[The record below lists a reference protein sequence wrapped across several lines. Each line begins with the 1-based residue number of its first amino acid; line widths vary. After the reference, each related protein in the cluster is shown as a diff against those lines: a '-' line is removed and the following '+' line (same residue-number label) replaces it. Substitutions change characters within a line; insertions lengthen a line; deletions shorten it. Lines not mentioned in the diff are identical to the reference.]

1 MTRLT
6 KSKAKIEQYHLH
18 KDQPEKLQFDIY
30 PLFDYLTKNSIH
42 ARKPHIHS
50 FYQIIWFAKGQGKHF
65 VDFNA
70 FEVTPNSFFLIS
82 KDQIHF
88 FDDNKNY
95 EGIIIH
101 FNEEFLIDSEND
113 IDVFLKYSIF
123 NDFESEPFFRTSK
136 DTVKKFHDLISQLQQ
151 EIAAHETFAHKEYLR
166 HLLKLFLISI
176 QRIGKRNT
184 FNNLSVNNNS
194 HLTFLKFR
202 KLVDANFKKV
212 QTVGEYAALLNISS
226 KTLTNHSKESA
237 DKTPLEIINE
247 RIILEGKRLISHSSL
262 NINEI
267 GFQLGFDDPSYFIK
281 YFKKQTGKSPG
292 DFRKAIS

>member
-6 KSKAKIEQYHLH
+6 KSKTKIELYHLH

-30 PLFDYLTKNSIH
+30 PLFDYLTKNSKH
-42 ARKPHIHS
+42 ASKPHIHS

-65 VDFNA
+65 VDFNK

-82 KDQIHF
+82 KDQVHF
-88 FDDNKNY
+88 FDNNKNY

-136 DTVKKFHDLISQLQQ
+136 DTVNIFSGLISQLQQ
-151 EIAAHETFAHKEYLR
+151 EIATHETFGHKEYLR

-184 FNNLSVNNNS
+184 FKNLSVNNNS
-194 HLTFLKFR
+194 HITFLRFR
-202 KLVDANFKKV
+202 KLVDSNFKKI
-212 QTVGEYAALLNISS
+212 QTVGEYAGLLNLSS
-226 KTLTNHSKESA
+226 KTLTNHTKESA

-267 GFQLGFDDPSYFIK
+267 GFQLGFNDPSYFVK
-281 YFKKQTGKSPG
+281 YFKKQTGKSPS
-292 DFRKAIS
+292 DFRKAVS

>member
-1 MTRLT
+1 MTKGKT
-6 KSKAKIEQYHLH
+6 KIEQYHLH

-30 PLFDYLTKNSIH
+30 SLCDYLTKNSIH
-42 ARKPHIHS
+42 ARKPHSHS
-50 FYQIIWFAKGQGKHF
+50 FYQIIWFTKGQGKHF

-70 FEVTPNSFFLIS
+70 FEVTSNSFFFIS

-88 FDDNKNY
+88 FDGNKNY

-123 NDFESEPFFRTSK
+123 NDFESEPFFTMSK
-136 DTVKKFHDLISQLQQ
+136 DKVKKLSNLISQLQQ
-151 EIAAHETFAHKEYLR
+151 EIAELEFFAHKEYLR

-176 QRIGKRNT
+176 QRIGKRKA
-184 FNNLSVNNNS
+184 FKNLSITNNS
-194 HLTFLKFR
+194 HITFIRFR
-202 KLVDANFKKV
+202 KLVDLNFKKV
-212 QTVGEYAALLNISS
+212 QTVREYAALLNISS

-247 RIILEGKRLISHSSL
+247 RITLEAKRLISHSSL

-267 GFQLGFDDPSYFIK
+267 GFQMGFEDPSYFVK
-281 YFKKQTGKSPG
+281 YFKKQTGKSPS

>member
-1 MTRLT
+1 MT
-6 KSKAKIEQYHLH
+6 KSKTKIERYHLH

-42 ARKPHIHS
+42 ASKPHIHS

-136 DTVKKFHDLISQLQQ
+136 ETGKIFRDLIFQLQQ
-151 EIAAHETFAHKEYLR
+151 EIAVPETFAHKEYLK

-184 FNNLSVNNNS
+184 FKNLSVNNNS
-194 HLTFLKFR
+194 HITFLRFR
-202 KLVDANFKKV
+202 KLVDVNFKKV

-237 DKTPLEIINE
+237 DKTPLEIIHE
-247 RIILEGKRLISHSSL
+247 RIILEAKRLISHSSL

-267 GFQLGFDDPSYFIK
+267 GFHLGFEDPSYFVK
-281 YFKKQTGKSPG
+281 YFKKQTGKSPS